1 LISIGPE
8 NEVTDMDLCNIHQI
22 KELLARHGFRFSK
35 SMGQNFLTA
44 PWVPRRI
51 AEEAGLDSGTGV
63 LEVGPGVGCLTE
75 QLALRAGKVL
85 SIELDKTL
93 KPALEEALQG
103 LDNIELL
110 FGDVLKFNLP
120 ELVRQHFPGLRPVV
134 CANLPYNITSPVL
147 TAFIEAGCFDTI
159 TVMIQREVARRLVA
173 RPGSQDYGSF
183 TVYVNWHTETK
194 ILFDVPP
201 GCFIPQPKVSSTVIR
216 LKKRNSPPAQ
226 VGSEEMFFKV
236 VRGAFSQ
243 RRKTL
248 KNALASAL
256 EGFEKERIEEA
267 ISACGLDL
275 GVRGEAL
282 GIGEFAALAD
292 ALMRLSS

>member
-1 LISIGPE
+1 
-8 NEVTDMDLCNIHQI
+8 MDLCNIHQI

-35 SMGQNFLTA
+35 SMGQNFLVA

-93 KPALEEALQG
+93 KPVLEETLHG
-103 LDNIELL
+103 LDSVRLL

-120 ELVRQHFPGLRPVV
+120 ELVRGHFSGLRPVV

-159 TVMIQREVARRLVA
+159 TVMIQREVARRICA
-173 RPGSQDYGSF
+173 MPGSDDYGSF
-183 TVYVNWHTETK
+183 TVYANWHTEPK
-194 ILFDVPP
+194 ILFDVSP

-216 LKKRNSPPAQ
+216 LKKRNSPPVP
-226 VGSEEMFFKV
+226 VGSEKMFFKV

-248 KNALASAL
+248 KNALASGL
-256 EGFEKERIEEA
+256 EGFDKERIEKA
-267 ISACGLDL
+267 ISACGLDPR
-275 GVRGEAL
+275 VRGENL
-282 GIGEFAALAD
+282 GIGEFAALTD
-292 ALMRLSS
+292 ALISLSP